1 MILDSAT
8 VDANVTLDADVCVV
22 GSGAGGAVVACE
34 LAEAGRTVVLVE
46 DGSYLRSDQFVQRE
60 EVMYPRIYREGG
72 TKATADYTVL
82 VSQGRAVGGS
92 TVASYCLCIR
102 PPRPL
107 MSYWSR
113 ALELPGLDLESLHPF
128 MRQVEKRIGAHRIVP
143 EQVNA
148 NGAKLLQGSEK
159 LGYRGYLPL
168 HNRHDCLLTGYCSLG
183 CTYDRKGDMLT
194 TYVPAA
200 SRAGALVVPDC
211 QVTQVVT
218 SKGRAVGIGGA
229 FHRSR
234 TGESYTLKVKAD
246 VVILAAGA
254 INSPR
259 IWRHSRLPDPAD
271 QVGRNLRLQ
280 PQVIVTA
287 LYPEPVEAWKGI
299 PQGYVV
305 DEFLTIGGHGAGTG
319 YLLVPAFAHPVAAA
333 SMLPGYGDEHRALMT
348 LYPRLGA
355 IAVLLHDHT
364 RGRLEFDETGP
375 PTVTYRLGSTDEDQ
389 LLDALEK
396 TSEVSFAAGAEKV
409 FLPYNDVV
417 TIAKRGAY
425 QAIRDRGIR
434 VNDPLFISYQPQ
446 GTLRMGG
453 DATQSVVDAHGEAHA
468 VRNLF
473 VCDASVFPTSVA
485 VPAQLTVMTLAS
497 RMAHHIARN
506 APRYFERAAAT
517 ANAPAV

>member
-1 MILDSAT
+1 MILDTTT
-8 VDANVTLDADVCVV
+8 VDANVTLEADVCVV

-34 LAEAGRTVVLVE
+34 LAEAGRSVVMIE
-46 DGSYLRSDQFVQRE
+46 DGPYLRSDDMVQRE
-60 EVMYPRIYREGG
+60 EVMYPRLYREGG

-92 TVASYCLCIR
+92 TIASFCLCV
-102 PPRPL
+102 RPL
-107 MSYWSR
+107 RPLLAYWGRQSK
-113 ALELPGLDLESLHPF
+113 LDGIEYEALHPY
-128 MRQVEKRIGAHRIVP
+128 MRTVERRIGAHRLLP
-143 EQVNA
+143 EQVNGNSA
-148 NGAKLLQGSEK
+148 RLQAGSDH
-159 LGYRGYLPL
+159 LGYRGYLPF
-168 HNRHDCLLTGYCSLG
+168 HNRSDCLGCGYCALG

-200 SRAGALVVPDC
+200 SHAGAVIIPDC
-211 QVTQVVT
+211 QVLQVATQ
-218 SKGRAVGIGGA
+218 KGRAVGVAGV

-234 TGESYTLKVKAD
+234 TGEAYTLKVKAE

-259 IWRHSRLPDPAD
+259 IWRRSRLPDPAD

-280 PQVIVTA
+280 PQVVVSA
-287 LYPEPVEAWKGI
+287 LYPDPVEAWKGI

-305 DEFLTIGGHGAGTG
+305 DEFLHLEAHDAGSG

-333 SMLPGYGDEHRALMT
+333 SMLPGFGAQHRELMT

-364 RGRLEFDETGP
+364 HGRLEFDESGP
-375 PTVTYRLGSTDEDQ
+375 PTVSYRLGSTDEDQ
-389 LLDALEK
+389 LLDAMERA
-396 TSEVSFAAGAEKV
+396 SDISFAAGAEKV
-409 FLPYNDVV
+409 FLPYNAEV
-417 TIAKRGAY
+417 TIGKRGAY
-425 QAIRDRGIR
+425 QVIHDRGIR
-434 VNDPLFISYQPQ
+434 VNDPLFISCQPQ

-453 DATQSVVDAHGEAHA
+453 DARHAIVDAHGEAHA

-485 VPAQLTVMTLAS
+485 VPAQLTVMTLAT
-497 RMAHHIARN
+497 RTAQYIVAN
-506 APRYFERAAAT
+506 AGRYFPT
-517 ANAPAV
+517 

>member
-1 MILDSAT
+1 MILDTAT

-34 LAEAGRTVVLVE
+34 LAEAGRSVVLVE
-46 DGSYLRSDQFVQRE
+46 DGPYLRGDAYVQRE
-60 EVMYPRIYREGG
+60 EVMYPRLYREGG

-92 TVASYCLCIR
+92 TVASFCLCIR

-107 MSYWSR
+107 LTYWAR
-113 ALELPGLDLESLHPF
+113 QFKLPGVDYESLHPHL
-128 MRQVEKRIGAHRIVP
+128 RQVEKRIGAKRILP
-143 EQVNA
+143 EQVNG
-148 NGAKLLQGSEK
+148 NGSRLLQGSEK

-168 HNRHDCLLTGYCSLG
+168 HNRIECLGCGYCALG
-183 CTYDRKGDMLT
+183 CTYERKGDMST

-200 SRAGALVVPDC
+200 SRAGALIVPDC
-211 QVTQVVT
+211 QVRQVATQ
-218 SKGRAVGIGGA
+218 KGKAVGVGGV
-229 FHRSR
+229 FLRSR
-234 TGESYTLKVKAD
+234 TGQTYSLKVKAE

-259 IWRHSRLPDPAD
+259 LWRQSRLPDP
-271 QVGRNLRLQ
+271 QSEVGRNLRLQ
-280 PQVIVTA
+280 PQVVVTA
-287 LYPEPVEAWKGI
+287 LYPEPIEAWKGI

-305 DEFLTIGGHGAGTG
+305 DEFLTLGASSAGSG
-319 YLLVPAFAHPVAAA
+319 YLLVPSFAHPVAAA
-333 SMLPGYGDEHRALMT
+333 SMLPGYGGEHRELMT

-364 RGRLEFDETGP
+364 RGRLELEENGP
-375 PTVTYRLGSTDEDQ
+375 PAVSYRLGGSDEDQ
-389 LLDALEK
+389 LVDALEK
-396 TSEVSFAAGAEKV
+396 ASEVSFAAGAEKV

-417 TIAKRGAY
+417 TIGKRGAY
-425 QAIRDRGIR
+425 QAIRDRGVR

-453 DATQSVVDAHGEAHA
+453 DARQSVVDSHGEAHT

-473 VCDASVFPTSVA
+473 VCDASVFPTSVG
-485 VPAQLTVMTLAS
+485 VPAQLTVMTLAT
-497 RMAHHIARN
+497 RTAHHIVAN
-506 APRYFERAAAT
+506 AGRYFAA
-517 ANAPAV
+517 

>member
-34 LAEAGRTVVLVE
+34 LAEAGHSVVLVE
-46 DGSYLRSDQFVQRE
+46 DGSYLRSDDFVQRE
-60 EVMYPRIYREGG
+60 EIMYPRLYREGG

-92 TVASYCLCIR
+92 TVAGFCLCVR

-107 MSYWSR
+107 LGYWASQ
-113 ALELPGLDLESLHPF
+113 LKIPGVEYEALHPF
-128 MRQVEKRIGAHRIVP
+128 LRKVEKRIGAKRMLP
-143 EQVNA
+143 EQVNG
-148 NGAKLLQGSEK
+148 NGAKLQQGSEK

-168 HNRHDCLLTGYCSLG
+168 HNRTDCLGCGYCALG
-183 CTYDRKGDMLT
+183 CTYDRKGDMSL

-200 SRAGALVVPDC
+200 SRAGALIVPDC
-211 QVTQVVT
+211 QVLQIATQ
-218 SKGRAVGIGGA
+218 KGRAVGVGGV
-229 FHRSR
+229 FRRSR
-234 TGESYTLKVKAD
+234 TGEAYTLKVKAS

-259 IWRHSRLPDPAD
+259 IWHQSRLPDPASE
-271 QVGRNLRLQ
+271 VGRNLHLQ
-280 PQVIVTA
+280 PQVVVTA

-305 DEFLTIGGHGAGTG
+305 DEFLSLGGRTAGSG
-319 YLLVPAFAHPVAAA
+319 YLLLPTFAHPVAAA
-333 SMLPGYGDEHRALMT
+333 SMLPGYGTVHRELMT

-364 RGRLEFDETGP
+364 RGRLEFEETGP
-375 PTVTYRLGSTDEDQ
+375 PAVSYRLGSTDEDL

-396 TSEVSFAAGAEKV
+396 ASEVSFAAGAEKV
-409 FLPYNDVV
+409 YLPYNDVV
-417 TIAKRGAY
+417 TVGRRGAY
-425 QAIRDRGIR
+425 QPIRDRGVR

-446 GTLRMGG
+446 GTLRMG
-453 DATQSVVDAHGEAHA
+453 VDARGSIVDGHGEAHA
-468 VRNLF
+468 VKNLF

-485 VPAQLTVMTLAS
+485 VPAQLTIMTLAT
-497 RMAHHIARN
+497 RTAHYI
-506 APRYFERAAAT
+506 T
-517 ANAPAV
+517 ANAARYFAV

>member
-1 MILDSAT
+1 MILDTAT

-34 LAEAGRTVVLVE
+34 LAEAGRSVVLVE

-92 TVASYCLCIR
+92 TVAGFCLCIR

-107 MSYWSR
+107 LGYWTR
-113 ALELPGLDLESLHPF
+113 AHDLPGLELERLHPF
-128 MRQVEKRIGAHRIVP
+128 MRQVEKRIGAHRILP
-143 EQVNA
+143 EQLNA
-148 NGAKLLQGSEK
+148 NGAKLQVGSEK

-168 HNRHDCLLTGYCSLG
+168 HNRHECLLCGYCALG

-200 SRAGALVVPDC
+200 SKAGAVIVPDC
-211 QVTQVVT
+211 QVLQVAT
-218 SKGRAVGIGGA
+218 SKGRAVGVGGV
-229 FHRSR
+229 FRRSR
-234 TGESYTLKVKAD
+234 TGEAFTLKVKAG

-259 IWRHSRLPDPAD
+259 IWKHSQLPDPAD

-280 PQVIVTA
+280 PQVVVTA
-287 LYPEPVEAWKGI
+287 LYPEPIEAWKGI

-305 DEFLTIGGHGAGTG
+305 DEFLEIGNRGPGTG
-319 YLLVPAFAHPVAAA
+319 YLLVPTFAHPVAAA
-333 SMLPGYGDEHRALMT
+333 SMLPGYGSEHRALMT

-364 RGRLEFDETGP
+364 RGRLEFDESGP
-375 PTVTYRLGSTDEDQ
+375 PTVSYRLGTTDEDQ

-396 TSEVSFAAGAEKV
+396 TSEISFAAGAEKV

-425 QAIRDRGIR
+425 QAIHDRGIR
-434 VNDPLFISYQPQ
+434 VNDPLFLSYQPQ

-453 DATQSVVDAHGEAHA
+453 DARQSVVDGHGESYA

-473 VCDASVFPTSVA
+473 VCDASVFPTSLA

-497 RMAHHIARN
+497 RMAQHIARN
-506 APRYFERAAAT
+506 APRYFSRDGAGAEAARS
-517 ANAPAV
+517 